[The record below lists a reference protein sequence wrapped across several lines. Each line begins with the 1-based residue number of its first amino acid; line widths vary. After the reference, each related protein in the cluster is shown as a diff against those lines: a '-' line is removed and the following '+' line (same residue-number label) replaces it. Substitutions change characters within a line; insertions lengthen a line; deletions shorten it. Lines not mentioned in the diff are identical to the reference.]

1 MGLSAVSKPAGSDRE
16 ALLGRVEAR
25 SATWRRLVAALAEG
39 GSAGEGRTLEE
50 ELRALAREATS
61 AELPL
66 LAEELSACRA
76 IVQGAL
82 VVGRIEEGTR
92 RDLDAALERLRRYA
106 GEQRLVAGPRGR
118 RRAGRGSLEVG
129 TFGNQHLVDGLV
141 AEDWA
146 AEDDA
151 PNLRVT
157 RITRAQA
164 GKLPDVMV
172 VDLGDEDA
180 EAFAMRWLDD
190 SATEAVPLV
199 ALGSFERA
207 EDSAALIA
215 RGVARILPK
224 PVAPGVLRR
233 ACLEVGGPRR
243 APFEPIGETNVE
255 RLGLRLASEL
265 QRGLGDAVDRSG
277 RQVTF
282 DLAGGAEVLTVLWDA
297 VARIR
302 EHVAARSKGAVRFAP
317 AGPIEALPQACWL
330 DSGRRDKGQRA
341 VGRDEVREGGRGRLD
356 GRRVLVVED
365 DLSVNWFL
373 AGVLQQAG
381 AEVLSARHGREALE
395 VAFRQPPD
403 LVITDVVMPELDGL
417 SLRRALARDVRL
429 RSIPVIMLS
438 WKDDLLQRMRE
449 LGVEADG
456 YLRKQATDR
465 EIVQRALEVLR
476 GRRAVVERIAEE
488 GPVRGRLDGLTACD
502 LLAMVCSLRPDARV
516 TLRDARHTI
525 EIEVRGGRPVVA
537 TRTDASGHSDRGP
550 AVIASLLGIGG
561 GRFGVEAVSPGA
573 ALHEEL
579 EGSLEEQLLEPV
591 ARVRAAERL
600 LTGASLLRTD
610 RVVLDEARVE
620 ALLEATPE
628 PARGVLTTLAAGI
641 SPRELVVGGR
651 AASELVER
659 VLADAARQGAIV
671 AIRQGGED
679 ALGPALARE
688 IAVQSGDPDAARLSV
703 ALLAESLG
711 GDPLED
717 PSPVPEAEY
726 ERISSDAIE
735 GAEVGALLASPA
747 PPAAAPARA
756 RGDHHTPILAS
767 AAVDVEAQPQHTPAW
782 STAAEK
788 EARLAELAPRRSDG
802 RSAPDDRDDRDDRD
816 EREER
821 EERRRR
827 RDRDDRRR
835 ARGRDDHDDHD
846 DEDRRRA
853 RRRRDDDDDYPEMP
867 RLPRLPGPSAWATRS
882 PEPPPPKRTSYAW
895 PAVFGLVGIGLAVG
909 ARYMRE
915 QQPPP
920 PPAPVVAP
928 VEAPA
933 EGPGA
938 EPPAAE
944 AEAREAPEAE
954 APEPAVN
961 DKPVEL
967 PLTDEE
973 AKKLRKGEGMLEVV
987 AGQNDVVFVDGKK
1000 RGSGPVV
1007 KVPLAAKDDVYEVR
1021 VKKRNEER
1029 VDYVV
1034 VKAGVR
1040 TRLRMAPPWSR

>member
-1 MGLSAVSKPAGSDRE
+1 MGLSAVSKPVGSDRE

-25 SATWRRLVAALAEG
+25 SAAWRRLVAALEG
-39 GSAGEGRTLEE
+39 GSAGEGRALEE
-50 ELRALAREATS
+50 ELRSLGREATT

-82 VVGRIEEGTR
+82 VLGRFDEGAR
-92 RDLDAALERLRRYA
+92 RDLDAAIDRLRRYA
-106 GEQRLVAGPRGR
+106 AEQRLVASPRGR
-118 RRAGRGSLEVG
+118 RRAQRGTLRVAAYGS
-129 TFGNQHLVDGLV
+129 QHVVDGLV

-151 PNLRVT
+151 PTLRVERVT
-157 RITRAQA
+157 RVPSA
-164 GKLPDVMV
+164 KLPDVMV
-172 VDLGDEDA
+172 VDLSDDGA
-180 EAFAMRWLDD
+180 EAFALGWLDD
-190 SATEAVPLV
+190 SATETVPLIV
-199 ALGSFERA
+199 VGAFDRA
-207 EDSAALIA
+207 EESAELVA

-233 ACLEVGGPRR
+233 ACVEVGGRR
-243 APFEPIGETNVE
+243 EAPFEPIGETNVE

-265 QRGLGDAVDRSG
+265 QRGLGDAVDAKARSAA
-277 RQVTF
+277 F

-302 EHVAARSKGAVRFAP
+302 ELVSAKSKGSVRFGP

-341 VGRDEVREGGRGRLD
+341 VGRDEVREGGQGRLD

-395 VAFRQPPD
+395 IAFRQPPD

-417 SLRRALARDVRL
+417 SLRRAIGRDVRL
-429 RSIPVIMLS
+429 RSTPVIMLS

-465 EIVQRALEVLR
+465 EIVQRSLEVLR
-476 GRRAVVERIAEE
+476 SRRAVVDRIVDEA
-488 GPVRGRLDGLTACD
+488 PVRGRLDGLTACD
-502 LLAMVCSLRPDARV
+502 LLAMVCALRPDARV

-525 EIEVRGGRPVVA
+525 EIDVRGGRPVVA

-550 AVIASLLGIGG
+550 LVIASLLGIGG
-561 GRFGVEAVSPGA
+561 GRFGVETLEPGA
-573 ALHEEL
+573 ALNEEL

-600 LTGASLLRTD
+600 LAGASLLRTD
-610 RVVLDEARVE
+610 RVILDEARVDS
-620 ALLEATPE
+620 LLGATPE

-641 SPRELVVGGR
+641 SPRELVVSGR

-659 VLADAARQGAIV
+659 VLADAARQGAICAV
-671 AIRQGGED
+671 RQGGED
-679 ALGPALARE
+679 VLAPAVARE
-688 IAVQSGDPDAARLSV
+688 IAVQSGDVEAARLSV
-703 ALLAESLG
+703 ALLAENLG
-711 GDPLED
+711 REAFED
-717 PSPVPEAEY
+717 PSPEPAESA
-726 ERISSDAIE
+726 RISSDDLDGVE
-735 GAEVGALLASPA
+735 LGALVGSPS
-747 PPAAAPARA
+747 PPAPARP
-756 RGDHHTPILAS
+756 RPDHHTPILAS
-767 AAVDVEAQPQHTPAW
+767 ATVDVDAQRQHTPTW

-788 EARLAELAPRRSDG
+788 EARLAELAPPRR
-802 RSAPDDRDDRDDRD
+802 APSTADRED
-816 EREER
+816 

-827 RDRDDRRR
+827 RDRDDERRR
-835 ARGRDDHDDHD
+835 DRE
-846 DEDRRRA
+846 EDRRRDRDDD
-853 RRRRDDDDDYPEMP
+853 RRRRDDDDYPEMP
-867 RLPRLPGPSAWATRS
+867 RMPRLPGPSAWATRS
-882 PEPPPPKRTSYAW
+882 PEPPAKRTNYAW
-895 PAVFGLVGIGLAVG
+895 PAVFGVLGIGLAVG

-915 QQPPP
+915 HQPPP
-920 PPAPVVAP
+920 ALPVPITAPADAAPIIAGPADAPAAAIPTKAEEDSPP
-928 VEAPA
+928 VE
-933 EGPGA
+933 
-938 EPPAAE
+938 
-944 AEAREAPEAE
+944 
-954 APEPAVN
+954 N
-961 DKPVEL
+961 QPVEM

-973 AKKLRKGEGMLEVV
+973 AKKLRKGEGLLEVV
-987 AGQNDVVFVDGKK
+987 VGQNDVVFVDGKK

-1007 KVPLAAKDDVYEVR
+1007 KVPLAPKDDVYEVR
-1021 VKKRNEER
+1021 VKMRDEER
-1029 VDYVV
+1029 VNYVL

-1040 TRLRMAPPWSR
+1040 TRLRVAPPWSR